1 MFNHD
6 LNVYDILASIDSLLE
21 NGQED
26 SASMDRAESVLLTNK
41 LVDGAVELLRHLAI
55 HNVLRFETA
64 ESYELISYTD
74 IVSASMDDDDAFA
87 QETVVIE
94 LPPNVVPYG
103 SVQETLKTWNLGK
116 VETVADLTVLAS
128 LWQRYLAAESNSPE
142 ESAIYSEWV
151 RQAFRIREAVLPAVQ
166 LLDSA
171 GLLRV
176 ADVRTEK
183 SYSPFLTTLGVE
195 VPDLEISIASDA
207 DPVRSSRKKRS

>member
-1 MFNHD
+1 MFSHD
-6 LNVYDILASIDSLLE
+6 LNVYDILASIDSLLD
-21 NGQED
+21 NGRED
-26 SASMDRAESVLLTNK
+26 SASMDRAETVILTNK
-41 LVDGAVELLRHLAI
+41 LVEGAVELLRHLAI

-74 IVSASMDDDDAFA
+74 IVSASMDEDDTFA
-87 QETVVIE
+87 EQTVVVE
-94 LPPNVVPYG
+94 LPSNLVPYG
-103 SVQETLKTWNLGK
+103 SVQETLTTWNLGK

-128 LWQRYLAAESNSPE
+128 LWQRYLAATSNSPE

-151 RQAFRIREAVLPAVQ
+151 RQAFRIQEAVLPSLQ

-176 ADVRTEK
+176 VDVRTAK

-195 VPDLEISIASDA
+195 VPVLEISIASDA
-207 DPVRSSRKKRS
+207 DTVRSSRKTRS